1 MRTEFTG
8 EKHTMAKK
16 KVKIIHTGV
25 DEWMS
30 TYGDMVTLLM
40 CFFVLLYAASTP
52 DETKFQY
59 IFQSFNSQGQYIN
72 PFVMEQIDDGE
83 LKAANDGNTDVPV
96 SNGDKGT
103 QSNAEKDS
111 LGLPNNFDE
120 LFAWASK
127 AISESEFSDA
137 ISVSQTSSGRIN
149 IRFDN
154 AIMFD
159 GDSAVLKDSGKK
171 ALRTVMPGI
180 KAIGNY
186 IKSIRVQ
193 GHTADVGF
201 SAVNDWDLSAAR
213 ACSVTKYMDFNVIV
227 DSNKYVAE
235 GRAQYDPIADNS
247 TEEGRAQN
255 RRVELVITRN
265 EIAAED
271 TQIIQDMLMYDYGI
285 EYSHADIIDRTD
297 IYGGTSDDTVQQIID
312 GLDGKYS
319 GVSDGG
325 SSDSSDYVGPVYSE
339 PISEIPD
346 SILQVV
352 EEPAAEETEAA
363 E

>member
-1 MRTEFTG
+1 
-8 EKHTMAKK
+8 MAKK

-72 PFVMEQIDDGE
+72 PFVMEDYNEGE
-83 LKAANDGNTDVPV
+83 LKTDEDGNTDVPV

-103 QSNAEKDS
+103 QSNEEKDS

-120 LFAWASK
+120 LFAWASR
-127 AISESEFSDA
+127 AAAQSEFSGA
-137 ISVSQTSSGRIN
+137 ISVSQSSAGRIN

-154 AIMFD
+154 SIMFD
-159 GDSAVLKDSGKK
+159 GDSAVLKESGKK

-193 GHTADVGF
+193 GHTAAVGF
-201 SAVNDWDLSAAR
+201 SAVNDWDLSSAR
-213 ACSVTKYMDFNVIV
+213 ACSVTKYMDFNVV
-227 DSNKYVAE
+227 VASDKYITE

-265 EIAAED
+265 EIEAEN
-271 TQIIQDMLMYDYGI
+271 TAIIQDTLMYDYGI
-285 EYSHADIIDRTD
+285 EYSHTDVIDRTD
-297 IYGGTSDDTVQQIID
+297 VYGGTSDDTVKQIVD
-312 GLDGKYS
+312 NLDGKYS
-319 GVSDGG
+319 GVVT
-325 SSDSSDYVGPVYSE
+325 DSSDGRGDYAGPEYSI

-346 SILQVV
+346 SILQDI
-352 EEPAAEETEAA
+352 PEETEAA
-363 E
+363 AETEAAE

>member
-1 MRTEFTG
+1 
-8 EKHTMAKK
+8 MAKK

-40 CFFVLLYAASTP
+40 CFFVLLYAASTQDP
-52 DETKFQY
+52 VKFQY
-59 IFQSFNSQGQYIN
+59 IFQSFNSQGKYIN
-72 PFVMEQIDDGE
+72 PFVMEDIDEGDSRSSG
-83 LKAANDGNTDVPV
+83 DGNSDTPAN
-96 SNGDKGT
+96 NGEGT
-103 QSNAEKDS
+103 QFNENENKM
-111 LGLPNNFDE
+111 GLPNNFDE
-120 LFAWASK
+120 LFAWASR
-127 AISESEFSDA
+127 AAAQSEFSDK
-137 ISVSQTSSGRIN
+137 ISVSQSSSGRIN

-154 AIMFD
+154 SIMFD
-159 GDSAVLKDSGKK
+159 GDSAVLKETGKK
-171 ALRTVMPGI
+171 AIRTIMPGI
-180 KAIGNY
+180 KAIGDY
-186 IKSIRVQ
+186 IKTIRVQ

-213 ACSVTKYMDFNVIV
+213 ACSVTKYMDFNRLL
-227 DSNKYVAE
+227 DSNKYIPE

-247 TEEGRAQN
+247 TETGRAQN

-271 TQIIQDMLMYDYGI
+271 TEVIQDMLMYDYGI

-297 IYGGTSDDTVQQIID
+297 VYGGTSDDTVQQIID

-319 GVSDGG
+319 GAVT
-325 SSDSSDYVGPVYSE
+325 DSMNGNEDYTGPEYII
-339 PISEIPD
+339 PISEIPE
-346 SILQVV
+346 SILQEV
-352 EEPAAEETEAA
+352 EEPAEEETEAA

>member
-1 MRTEFTG
+1 
-8 EKHTMAKK
+8 MAKK

-72 PFVMEQIDDGE
+72 PFVMEDIDEGDSRSSG
-83 LKAANDGNTDVPV
+83 DGNSDKPMD
-96 SNGDKGT
+96 NGDGT
-103 QSNAEKDS
+103 QTNEQESKM
-111 LGLPNNFDE
+111 GLPNNFDE

-127 AISESEFSDA
+127 AIAESDYSDS
-137 ISVSQTSSGRIN
+137 ISVSQSSSSRIN

-154 AIMFD
+154 SIMFD

-186 IKSIRVQ
+186 IKSVRVQ
-193 GHTADVGF
+193 GHTAEGL
-201 SAVNDWDLSAAR
+201 SAINDWDLSAAR
-213 ACSVTKYMDFNVIV
+213 ASSVTKYMDYQVII
-227 DSNKYVAE
+227 DSDKYIVE
-235 GRAQYDPIADNS
+235 GRAQYDPVASNA
-247 TEEGRAQN
+247 TEEGRSQN

-271 TQIIQDMLMYDYGI
+271 TEIIQDMLMYDYGI
-285 EYSHADIIDRTD
+285 EYSHTDVIDRTD
-297 IYGGTSDDTVQQIID
+297 VNGGTSDDTVKQIVD
-312 GLDGKYS
+312 NLDGKYS
-319 GVSDGG
+319 GTSSG
-325 SSDSSDYVGPVYSE
+325 SQDSGNDYTGPTYSE
-339 PISEIPD
+339 PISGIPD
-346 SILQVV
+346 SVLQELP
-352 EEPAAEETEAA
+352 EEPEAEAEETEA

>member
-1 MRTEFTG
+1 
-8 EKHTMAKK
+8 MAKK

-72 PFVMEQIDDGE
+72 PFVMEDIDAGDS
-83 LKAANDGNTDVPV
+83 KSDNDGNSDVPAN
-96 SNGDKGT
+96 NGEGT
-103 QSNAEKDS
+103 QHSTEKDS

-127 AISESEFSDA
+127 AVAESEFSEA
-137 ISVSQTSSGRIN
+137 VSVTQSSAGRIN

-159 GDSAVLKDSGKK
+159 GDSAVLKESGKK

-180 KAIGNY
+180 KAISEY
-186 IKSIRVQ
+186 IKSVRVQ
-193 GHTADVGF
+193 GHTAAVAF

-213 ACSVTKYMDFNVIV
+213 ASSVTKYMDFNVVV
-227 DSNKYVAE
+227 DSNKFVVE
-235 GRAQYDPIADNS
+235 GRAQHDPIADNS

-265 EIAAED
+265 EIAAQD
-271 TQIIQDMLMYDYGI
+271 TEVIQDMLMYDYGI
-285 EYSHADIIDRTD
+285 EYTHSDIIDRTD
-297 IYGGTSDDTVQQIID
+297 VYGGTSDDTVQQIIN
-312 GLDGKYS
+312 GLDGKYADA
-319 GVSDGG
+319 VVDQQGG
-325 SSDSSDYVGPVYSE
+325 EEDYTGPTYSI
-339 PISEIPD
+339 PISEIPE
-346 SILQVV
+346 SILLEP
-352 EEPAAEETEAA
+352 EETAAEETEAA
-363 E
+363 AE

>member
-1 MRTEFTG
+1 
-8 EKHTMAKK
+8 MAKK

-72 PFVMEQIDDGE
+72 PFVLEDIDDGD
-83 LKAANDGNTDVPV
+83 KKSSGDGNSDKPMNDGD
-96 SNGDKGT
+96 GT
-103 QSNAEKDS
+103 QSSEQESKM
-111 LGLPNNFDE
+111 GLPNNFDE
-120 LFAWASK
+120 LFAWAAK
-127 AISESEFSDA
+127 AVSESEFSES
-137 ISVSQTSSGRIN
+137 ISVSQSSSGRIN

-154 AIMFD
+154 SIMFD
-159 GDSAVLKDSGKK
+159 GDSAILKDSGKK

-193 GHTADVGF
+193 GHTAAVAF
-201 SAVNDWDLSAAR
+201 SAVNDWDLSSAR
-213 ACSVTKYMDFNVIV
+213 ACSVTKYMDFNVVV
-227 DSNKYVAE
+227 DSDKYITE
-235 GRAQYDPIADNS
+235 GRAQYDPIASND

-265 EIAAED
+265 EIEAEN
-271 TQIIQDMLMYDYGI
+271 TAIIQDTLMYDYGI
-285 EYSHADIIDRTD
+285 EYSHTDVIDRTD
-297 IYGGTSDDTVQQIID
+297 VYGGTSDDTVKQIVD
-312 GLDGKYS
+312 NLDGKYS
-319 GVSDGG
+319 GIVSD
-325 SSDSSDYVGPVYSE
+325 SDSGRGDYAGPEYSI

-346 SILQVV
+346 SILQDIP
-352 EEPAAEETEAA
+352 EETEAAAEETE
-363 E
+363 ETE

>member
-1 MRTEFTG
+1 
-8 EKHTMAKK
+8 MAKK

-72 PFVMEQIDDGE
+72 PFVMEDIDTGDSRTSGE
-83 LKAANDGNTDVPV
+83 GNSDTPMD
-96 SNGDKGT
+96 NGDGT
-103 QSNAEKDS
+103 QQNEQESKM
-111 LGLPNNFDE
+111 GLPNNFDE
-120 LFAWASK
+120 LFAWASR
-127 AISESEFSDA
+127 AVAQSEFSES
-137 ISVSQTSSGRIN
+137 ISVSQSSSSRIN

-154 AIMFD
+154 SIMFD
-159 GDSAVLKDSGKK
+159 GDSAVLKDSGRK
-171 ALRTVMPGI
+171 ALRTIMPGI

-193 GHTADVGF
+193 GHTAAGL

-213 ACSVTKYMDFNVIV
+213 ASSVTKYMDYQVIV
-227 DSNKYVAE
+227 DSDKYIVE
-235 GRAQYDPIADNS
+235 GRAQYDPIASND
-247 TEEGRAQN
+247 TEDGRSQN

-285 EYSHADIIDRTD
+285 EYSHTDVIDRTD
-297 IYGGTSDDTVQQIID
+297 INGGTSDDTVKQIVD
-312 GLDGKYS
+312 NLDGKYS
-319 GVSDGG
+319 GAIT
-325 SSDSSDYVGPVYSE
+325 DSREENNDFTGPTYSE
-339 PISEIPD
+339 PISGIPD
-346 SILQVV
+346 SALQELP
-352 EEPAAEETEAA
+352 EEPEAEAEETEA

>member
-1 MRTEFTG
+1 
-8 EKHTMAKK
+8 MAKK

-72 PFVMEQIDDGE
+72 PFVMEQIDEGD
-83 LKAANDGNTDVPV
+83 LKTDTDGNTDVP
-96 SNGDKGT
+96 SSSGDKGT
-103 QSNAEKDS
+103 QSNEETDS

-127 AISESEFSDA
+127 AVSESEFSSS
-137 ISVSQTSSGRIN
+137 ISVSQSSAGRIN

-159 GDSAVLKDSGKK
+159 GDSAVLKESGKK

-201 SAVNDWDLSAAR
+201 SVVNDWDLSAAR
-213 ACSVTKYMDFNVIV
+213 ACSVTKYMDYSRIV
-227 DSNKYVAE
+227 DSDKYVAE
-235 GRAQYDPIADNS
+235 GRAQHDPIADNS
-247 TEEGRAQN
+247 TEAGRAQN

-265 EIAAED
+265 EIAAAD
-271 TQIIQDMLMYDYGI
+271 TEIIQDMLMYDYGI
-285 EYSHADIIDRTD
+285 EYSHSDIIDRTD

-319 GVSDGG
+319 GVSADNQGYG
-325 SSDSSDYVGPVYSE
+325 DDYTGPIYSE
-339 PISEIPD
+339 PISEIPE
-346 SILQVV
+346 SILQEI
-352 EEPAAEETEAA
+352 EEPSADEAEAA